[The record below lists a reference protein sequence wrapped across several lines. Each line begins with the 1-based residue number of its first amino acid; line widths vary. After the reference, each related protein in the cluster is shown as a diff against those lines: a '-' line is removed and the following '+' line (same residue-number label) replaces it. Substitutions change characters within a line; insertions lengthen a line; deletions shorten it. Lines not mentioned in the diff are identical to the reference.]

1 MRGRVTTASDTA
13 LLLTVPQA
21 AELLQISCDLA
32 YQLVARGELPHIR
45 LGMAGRV
52 IRVPRFGLE
61 QWIARE
67 AGVPAARDGP
77 PARGSAALGGLICVT
92 H

>member
-1 MRGRVTTASDTA
+1 MAAKGSGDA

-21 AELLQISCDLA
+21 AELLQISRDLA
-32 YQLVARGELPHIR
+32 YELVARGELPHIR

-67 AGVPAARDGP
+67 AGVPAAAVEKVHQSVIQR
-77 PARGSAALGGLICVT
+77 

>member
-1 MRGRVTTASDTA
+1 MPDNDTMAGKAGDA

-21 AELLQISCDLA
+21 AELLQISRDLA

-45 LGMAGRV
+45 LGLAGRV

-67 AGVPAARDGP
+67 AGVPAAAVETVHQ
-77 PARGSAALGGLICVT
+77 PAIQR

>member
-1 MRGRVTTASDTA
+1 MPDSDTMAGKAGDA

-21 AELLQISCDLA
+21 AELLQISRDLA

-61 QWIARE
+61 QWIAQQ
-67 AGVPAARDGP
+67 ARLQPPDGP
-77 PARGSAALGGLICVT
+77 TAAVASLPLQR

>member
-1 MRGRVTTASDTA
+1 MAGKAGDA

-21 AELLQISCDLA
+21 AELLQISRDLA

-67 AGVPAARDGP
+67 AGVPAAAVETVHQPVIQR
-77 PARGSAALGGLICVT
+77 

>member
-1 MRGRVTTASDTA
+1 MAAKGPGDPI
-13 LLLTVPQA
+13 LLTVAEA
-21 AELLQISCDLA
+21 AELLQISRDLA
-32 YQLVARGELPHIR
+32 YELVARGELPHIR

-67 AGVPAARDGP
+67 AGVPA
-77 PARGSAALGGLICVT
+77 SAVETVHQPVIQR